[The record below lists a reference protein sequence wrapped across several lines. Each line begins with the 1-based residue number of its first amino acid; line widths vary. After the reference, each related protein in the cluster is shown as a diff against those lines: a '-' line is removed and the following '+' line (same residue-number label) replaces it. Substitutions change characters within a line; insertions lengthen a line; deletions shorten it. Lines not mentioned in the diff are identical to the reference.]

1 MTTNGSESVNAATRR
16 LLNMTAGGANPRE
29 NPFTTAGTLGIVPKV
44 ILEETV
50 EIAPTPPDLL
60 PGIPEED
67 VRTRNSIFS
76 RVAEGVGRITGL
88 SLFRPTNRGDVRM
101 SDS

>member
-1 MTTNGSESVNAATRR
+1 MTTSGSESVNAATRR

-60 PGIPEED
+60 PTVVAED
-67 VRTRNSIFS
+67 TGRHNSIFS
-76 RVAEGVGRITGL
+76 RAAKGLGRITGM